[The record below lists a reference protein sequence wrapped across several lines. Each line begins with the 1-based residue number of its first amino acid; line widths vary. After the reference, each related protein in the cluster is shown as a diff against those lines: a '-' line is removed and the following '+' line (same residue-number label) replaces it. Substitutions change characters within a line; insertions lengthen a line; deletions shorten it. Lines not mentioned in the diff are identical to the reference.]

1 MERQELP
8 SRACTQGPRVSP
20 RGWGQSDGDEARGA
34 GRKLMPHVGRQRG
47 RTGAAELQPPQQR
60 AGGESFLETQIP
72 RPVPWRFGFLSEG

>member
-47 RTGAAELQPPQQR
+47 KNRGCGTPATAATCGWGELPRNSDSQAR
-60 AGGESFLETQIP
+60 ALEIWIP
-72 RPVPWRFGFLSEG
+72 